1 MVVEGTRVKGKDEDE
16 MNRKRERKC
25 ALSCL
30 NENKQLSDSL
40 RTLKKTK
47 TRKTFTNNFVLFLK
61 KKKKTT
67 PSCLL
72 ENNNNTNRKQH
83 WEGRMDRG
91 VGGSELFSTLLWA

>member
-40 RTLKKTK
+40 RTLKKKKHVKLLRT
-47 TRKTFTNNFVLFLK
+47 TLFCLK
-61 KKKKTT
+61 KTKKKTT

>member
-47 TRKTFTNNFVLFLK
+47 TRKTFTNNFVLF
-61 KKKKTT
+61 KKKTNKKKT
-67 PSCLL
+67 HPA
-72 ENNNNTNRKQH
+72 
-83 WEGRMDRG
+83 
-91 VGGSELFSTLLWA
+91 VY

>member
-1 MVVEGTRVKGKDEDE
+1 MRLVVEGTRVKGKDEDE
-16 MNRKRERKC
+16 MNRERKC

-61 KKKKTT
+61 KKKK
-67 PSCLL
+67 P
-72 ENNNNTNRKQH
+72 H
-83 WEGRMDRG
+83 PA
-91 VGGSELFSTLLWA
+91 VY